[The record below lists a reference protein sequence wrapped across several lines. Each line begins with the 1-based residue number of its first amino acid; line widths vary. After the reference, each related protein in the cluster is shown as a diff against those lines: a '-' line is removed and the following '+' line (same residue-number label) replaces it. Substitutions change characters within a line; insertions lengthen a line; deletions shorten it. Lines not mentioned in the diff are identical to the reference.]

1 MIHSHKFPKA
11 LVAAIAVLSLAACSS
26 NSKTAESS
34 PAPSTNSPLTIG
46 FSAPDLSASF
56 WVSMTYGVNDE
67 AKKLGV
73 KVIDVNAGGDANA
86 NQQITQLQDLLQR
99 KVNALIV
106 GATDGDAVRPIVEQ
120 AIAQGVPVVGLSSL
134 PNTTKLTSAVF
145 TDNAG
150 MGKIQAECL
159 GKALNNT
166 GSIAMFA
173 GPVGQS
179 WAENRAKGFK
189 DTLAAEFPKVKVLT
203 TTNTADNRNSALST
217 MQDIMQRYP
226 NINGVYTVTDDL
238 GAGVVDALRAAKLD
252 QKVKVASANFSPT
265 SQALVADGGFVCI
278 AVQEIVTQ
286 GREAVRQAV
295 KAARG
300 EAVTAQVITPVVK
313 VTKENLNTLDLSAVR
328 APEGYKP

>member
-1 MIHSHKFPKA
+1 MKHSHKFPKA
-11 LVAAIAVLSLAACSS
+11 LVAAIAVLSLAACSN
-26 NSKTAESS
+26 NSKSAESS
-34 PAPSTNSPLTIG
+34 PTPSTNRPLTIG

-73 KVIDVNAGGDANA
+73 TVIDVNAGGDANA

-99 KVNALIV
+99 KVDALIV

-134 PNTTKLTSAVF
+134 PNTPKLTSAVF
-145 TDNAG
+145 TDNVG

-159 GKALNNT
+159 GKALNNI

-189 DTLAAEFPKVKVLT
+189 DTLAAEFPKIKVLT

-300 EAVTAQVITPVVK
+300 EAVTAQVVTPVVK
-313 VTKENLNTLDLSAVR
+313 VTKENLNTMDLSAVR